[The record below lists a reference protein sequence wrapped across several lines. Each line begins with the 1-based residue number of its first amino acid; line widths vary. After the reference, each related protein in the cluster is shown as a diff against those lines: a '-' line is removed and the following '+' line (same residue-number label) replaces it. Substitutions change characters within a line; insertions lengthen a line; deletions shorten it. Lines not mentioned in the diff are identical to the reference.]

1 MKCVVTF
8 SITIGNLN
16 VERSLMNTC
25 TNINIMS
32 LSVGK
37 GIKDVK
43 LKHTRIMI
51 QLADKSIKHPGGVP
65 KEVLVKLGKLL
76 FLMNFMLMDIH
87 EDNEIPLILSRS
99 FMKTAHMT
107 IDIENKQMKI

>member
-8 SITIGNLN
+8 PITIGSLN

-25 TNINIMS
+25 TKINIMS

-37 GIKDVK
+37 GIRNVE

-51 QLADKSIKHPGGVP
+51 QLADKSIKHPVGVP
-65 KEVLVKLGKLL
+65 KEILVKLGKLL
-76 FLMNFMLMDIH
+76 FL
-87 EDNEIPLILSRS
+87 LILC
-99 FMKTAHMT
+99 
-107 IDIENKQMKI
+107 